1 MKLHKSFL
9 CALVTICLITA
20 YAFKSYAA
28 GDKTLL
34 RHIVTVT
41 FKAGATQQQ
50 IQAVDASFKNLSVK
64 LPMVKAYE
72 WGVANDPK
80 DTLHIKH
87 VYVTTFANTK
97 DESDYGASPL
107 HQAHIKLGADYIE
120 QVQATDFFVK
130 Q

>member
-1 MKLHKSFL
+1 MRLHKLFL
-9 CALVTICLITA
+9 HILLTACFITT

-64 LPMVKAYE
+64 LTMVKAYE

-87 VYVTTFANTK
+87 VYVTSFANTK
-97 DESDYGASPL
+97 EEAEYGASPL

-130 Q
+130 E

>member
-1 MKLHKSFL
+1 MRLHKPFL
-9 CALVTICLITA
+9 HILLTACFITA

-64 LPMVKAYE
+64 LTMVKAYE
-72 WGVANDPK
+72 WGVVNDPK
-80 DTLHIKH
+80 DSLHIKH

-97 DESDYGASPL
+97 EEAEYGASPL
-107 HQAHIKLGADYIE
+107 HQAHIKLGTDYIE

>member
-1 MKLHKSFL
+1 MKFYKPFL
-9 CALVTICLITA
+9 RILATICLLTA
-20 YAFKSYAA
+20 CFYKGHSA
-28 GDKTLL
+28 GDKSLL

-50 IQAVDASFKNLSVK
+50 IRAVDNSFKNLSVK
-64 LPMVKAYE
+64 LTMVKAYE
-72 WGVANDPK
+72 WGVVNDPK

-97 DESDYGASPL
+97 DEADYGASPL
-107 HQAHIKLGADYIE
+107 HQAHIKLGDDYIQ
-120 QVQATDFFVK
+120 QVQAIDFFVK